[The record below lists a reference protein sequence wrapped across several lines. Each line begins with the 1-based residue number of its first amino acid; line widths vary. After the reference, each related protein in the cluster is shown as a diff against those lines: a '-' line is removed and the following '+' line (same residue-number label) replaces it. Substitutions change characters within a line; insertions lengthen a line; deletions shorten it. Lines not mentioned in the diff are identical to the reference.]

1 MDWRSWVVIEKR
13 IDDEY
18 WDDIIKSRSEEGGF
32 YNIKIFK
39 KEDKFMQ
46 AYLEFLAELQNEMN
60 AIQSANIEEIVDRKT
75 AEYREQVKAEELDK
89 QASAK
94 AAKQAEID
102 AVNRI
107 IDRLRAKAEAAN
119 AEQNQNFEEV

>member
-18 WDDIIKSRSEEGGF
+18 WNDIIKSRSIEGGF

-39 KEDKFMQ
+39 KEDRFMQ

-60 AIQSANIEEIVDRKT
+60 TIQSANIEEIVDRRV
-75 AEYREQVKAEELDK
+75 AEFRERVRAEELEK
-89 QASAK
+89 QASEK
-94 AAKQAEID
+94 SAKQAEID

-107 IDRLRAKAEAAN
+107 IDRLRVKAEAEN
-119 AEQNQNFEEV
+119 AEQNQNMEEI